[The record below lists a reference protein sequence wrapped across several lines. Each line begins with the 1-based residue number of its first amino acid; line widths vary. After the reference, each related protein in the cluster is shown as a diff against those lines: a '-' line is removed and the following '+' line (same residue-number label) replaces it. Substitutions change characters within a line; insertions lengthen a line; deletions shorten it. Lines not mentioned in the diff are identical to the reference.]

1 MIAKY
6 NDDPLMLLY
15 LHLKALIYKTNKGT
29 DDEVDDIIRSAL
41 EYNGCAFSDNVSS
54 TTIQLTEDK
63 YLYFIYGVKGN
74 KFSEIYD
81 YINIYGTSY
90 IIIFMDYY
98 KTIKTEIKDTYSL
111 NIEDNLNNIMG
122 NSIYFNAICE
132 IVNFI
137 IKLLST
143 IKPPIGSI
151 QEKINSIAPTIIAAN
166 IINDIRPIQE
176 EDCDGA
182 IIPYNRIIELLNTN
196 INMILIGIF

>member
-1 MIAKY
+1 MLIKY
-6 NDDPLMLLY
+6 DIDPLVSLY
-15 LHLKALIYKTNKGT
+15 SYLKQSIYKTNKGT
-29 DDEVDDIIRSAL
+29 DDEVDDIIRSVL
-41 EYNGCAFSDNVSS
+41 EHNRCAFSDNVSS

-63 YLYFIYGVKGN
+63 YLCFMYGVKGN
-74 KFSEIYD
+74 EFSEVYD

-98 KTIKTEIKDTYSL
+98 KAIKTEIKNTYSL
-111 NIEDNLNNIMG
+111 NIEDNLDNIMG

-132 IVNFI
+132 IVNFV
-137 IKLLST
+137 IKLLSN
-143 IKPPIGSI
+143 IKPPSGSI

-182 IIPYNRIIELLNTN
+182 IIPYSRIIELLNTN
-196 INMILIGIF
+196 INLILIGIF